1 MWGENLTKTEG
12 FETKAVG
19 TNYQSTVTVSEAE
32 SDCEI
37 GWSIY
42 YGTVSTN
49 DKISGSNSAQM
60 RYYNNKDDRG
70 YVQSTT
76 AVEGLSNVAFKA
88 RVSSLDMKLTVSYSA
103 DGSAWTA
110 LATNVAFEA
119 TGSSGVKTLNYDI
132 PAGGKY
138 IKFEVA
144 EGSTKPSSGNIKL
157 IIDDVVFTY
166 ASQGGEEPVVEPTT
180 KTIYLNGGGSS
191 LWNQANPEFFV
202 HSWGGAADGD
212 VHMTLVEGDVYKAD
226 IPADNT
232 NLLFLRLATG
242 TTEIVWSGDA
252 HWNQSTD
259 QTIPEGKDLFTM
271 TSWDNGEWSVY
282 TAQGGDDPDPIEPT
296 PAEKDSIYFVN
307 VAGWTAPRVH
317 LWGGTAA
324 GTEWPGVEMTK
335 LEDQINNYD
344 VYKYVADKGAYANC
358 LFSDNGAEDKKT
370 ADLTWTSGKY
380 FYNDAWY
387 ALNEI
392 PVPLPDAV
400 PLEGNIW
407 KVTAETPL
415 VAGSHYINEALL
427 TMDGVYATNLKT
439 NTRTIAG
446 EEFTHAIQVRTDGY
460 PTADKKAGKE
470 KSGSTSLII
479 TAKEDA
485 DVTFYYNRQV
495 VGEGGTDND
504 NKDLVVFDQ
513 ADITTK
519 VAGVLTID
527 QILEGNNY
535 MNVTKKVALKKD
547 HTYTVTASGTTLQL
561 HGIKLEAHFPVMQI
575 AGAWNVQD
583 EAWLLNDMSL
593 AEDKLTATYEV
604 ELTPG
609 DYEFKMIKDGA
620 WLTKANEGQAY
631 GLHREWPGVAGV
643 IDNATENLKVT
654 ADVAGN
660 YVFTWTFANDS
671 IGIAF
676 PAAPI
681 EPDPAKFYIT
691 GDSALVV
698 DAGLDAEM
706 QWNPAAI
713 KSQKDTFVLSNLKA
727 DQYYLLKVTLDG
739 TWNEGMVKGFND
751 LTEEIAGLD
760 DVGDDHNIGFK
771 LAEAGDVQVVYFVK
785 DEVLTF
791 KLIGNFY
798 VDQTPVDPQ
807 EEVTVYFV
815 NTPRWDGVN
824 IYLWNNET
832 FENNAAWPG
841 LAMTKEETK
850 VQGFDVY
857 SYTFVNSKNF
867 DKCIFNHID
876 QTADL
881 ELHAGQYYCVDTWYE
896 SIEAI
901 PELDIDEPSPIDPT
915 TAHFYI
921 KHAGNNWTWVEMTY
935 DAVMDAFTYQS
946 VWAGNG
952 ANINTVGEDNGNA
965 WYPAAM
971 INVAEDVE
979 LRDTVLFAYN
989 YNTKALSVTLV
1000 GKYVQKLANGYY
1012 IIGLNGWN
1020 VDDLSE
1026 SDDLFYSTG
1035 IETGEFS
1042 LETTLTEGAVF
1053 KVVRVEGDVIINWYG
1068 IQTSEQNPDGNYIV
1082 DAAHAGEKTI
1092 YFRPEWNEDWA
1103 GHIYVA
1109 PNETTAISNT
1119 AADAEA
1125 VKVLHNGM
1133 LLIRKGD
1140 KTYNIMGQ
1148 AVK

>member
-1 MWGENLTKTEG
+1 MTFVSVMMFAATETTVYYTAPEATIGTYSVKLNVNFKGDGDDWHQFDMTKTALTYNGDPVYSYTYTDAYDGVGVMQFQLFDGETWKSQKNAINSWTGVATYNGKMYVHATEEWVAAPAEG
-12 FETKAVG
+12 G
-19 TNYQSTVTVSEAE
+19 SEAQVE
-32 SDCEI
+32 TIYTWYGKRGETSATEAVETGGTAAAYGGNSNIVVGASQKTNWTMKFNKGFSNANYI
-37 GWSIY
+37 GITLNEALVA
-42 YGTVSTN
+42 G
-49 DKISGSNSAQM
+49 DKLQVAAFRTSGSDAVLGMDFSVDAENAATTCQILFP
-60 RYYNNKDDRG
+60 NNL
-70 YVQSTT
+70 QQIT
-76 AVEGLSNVAFKA
+76 
-88 RVSSLDMKLTVSYSA
+88 
-103 DGSAWTA
+103 
-110 LATNVAFEA
+110 TNVAPE
-119 TGSSGVKTLNYDI
+119 D
-132 PAGGKY
+132 
-138 IKFEVA
+138 
-144 EGSTKPSSGNIKL
+144 
-157 IIDDVVFTY
+157 
-166 ASQGGEEPVVEPTT
+166 TT
-180 KTIYLNGGGSS
+180 
-191 LWNQANPEFFV
+191 F
-202 HSWGGAADGD
+202 
-212 VHMTLVEGDVYKAD
+212 
-226 IPADNT
+226 
-232 NLLFLRLATG
+232 
-242 TTEIVWSGDA
+242 
-252 HWNQSTD
+252 
-259 QTIPEGKDLFTM
+259 TIPECAAGAKFIRLYRNSGSTGVYVANFTVLREKG
-271 TSWDNGEWSVY
+271 GE
-282 TAQGGDDPDPIEPT
+282 TPDPIEPT

-535 MNVTKKVALKKD
+535 LNATKKVALKKD

-676 PAAPI
+676 PDAPI

-698 DAGLDAEM
+698 DAGLDVEM
-706 QWNPAAI
+706 KWNPAAI

-901 PELDIDEPSPIDPT
+901 PELDIDEPAPIDPT

-1133 LLIRKGD
+1133 LLIRKGN